1 MKLHRH
7 SRLTLI
13 LPGVLASLLLF
24 GWPDPAA
31 SQAPAGG
38 AAPSAKSEVPSVEQA
53 KSLVRQ
59 NANDPNAYVTL
70 GAAYRR
76 IKQYDDALT
85 AFKKAASL
93 APGSST
99 PHVSLGAVYMDM
111 GRLKDAEKEFKKA
124 VQLNPKDGFAHYNLG
139 NYYAAIGRQDDAL
152 GSLRRAT
159 EVTPEFADA
168 WVNYGIILNQVG
180 KAAEAKQAYEKALA
194 QDSTNVRAIN
204 NMGNAEY
211 ALGRTSNAT
220 ALYKNALKID
230 PNNQEAFYNLGVSFA
245 DAQIYKQA
253 LDYWQRVVSID
264 STTVIAQSAKNS
276 IQVLT
281 EFLSQQEA
289 APPGQSQVPAPPGQ

>member
-1 MKLHRH
+1 MKLHRR

-13 LPGVLASLLLF
+13 LPGVLASLLLL
-24 GWPDPAA
+24 GWPDSAA
-31 SQAPAGG
+31 AQAPAGG
-38 AAPSAKSEVPSVEQA
+38 AAASAKSEIPSVDEA

-59 NANDPNAYVTL
+59 NAKDPDAYVLL

-76 IKQYDDALT
+76 AKQYDNALT

-93 APGSST
+93 APTSST
-99 PHVSLGAVYMDM
+99 PRVSLGAVYMDM

-124 VQLNPKDGFAHYNLG
+124 VQLNPKDGIAHFNLG
-139 NYYAAIGRQDDAL
+139 NYYALIGRQDDAL

-180 KAAEAKQAYEKALA
+180 KSAEAKQAYERALA
-194 QDSTNVRAIN
+194 QDSTDVRAIN

-211 ALGRTSNAT
+211 ALGRISTAT
-220 ALYKNALKID
+220 GLYEKALKID
-230 PNNQEAFYNLGVSFA
+230 PKNQEALYNLGVSFA

-253 LDYWQRVVSID
+253 LDYWQRVVAID
-264 STTVIAQSAKNS
+264 STTVVAQSAKNS

-281 EFLSQQEA
+281 DFLSQQKA
-289 APPGQSQVPAPPGQ
+289 AAPGQSQAPAPSER